1 MTDTTHKHLLKQH
14 IPRIFN
20 LSAAGS
26 ITHTLELTKLVNI
39 WALAKSN
46 ATARVEFLRHFGTA
60 TLSSES

>member
-1 MTDTTHKHLLKQH
+1 MTDATLKHLLKQH
-14 IPRIFN
+14 FPRIFT
-20 LSAAGS
+20 LS

-46 ATARVEFLRHFGTA
+46 ATLGVEFLRHFGTA